1 MALVETLISLEKVSY
16 AYEHKTNSLALKEI
30 NLRIP
35 KGKKIVLL
43 GHNGSGKSTLFLQ
56 ANGIY
61 RPTEGKLY
69 YKGEPYRYDRRF
81 LQELRSKVGLVMQ
94 DPEHQLLAATVAE
107 DLSYGLCNQG
117 LSTDQVRERV
127 LATAEAFQIKEW
139 LHLPLHQLSL
149 GQKKLVTLAG
159 VVVLQPELLLLD
171 EPTAYLDSYHTQLFL
186 TQLEQ
191 IYQQGTT
198 VVMSTHDLELAYA
211 WADWVFIMHRGS
223 LLLEGTPQ
231 EVFCQREL
239 LSRVQLGVPLLY
251 SVWESIQ
258 PLLNEEQRATW
269 TAPRTVQEWCGY
281 AERIGIKEKELL
293 LVTKN

>member
-1 MALVETLISLEKVSY
+1 MEALISLEKVSY

-30 NLRIP
+30 SLRIP
-35 KGKKIVLL
+35 AGKKSVLL

-61 RPTEGKLY
+61 RPTVGELY

-117 LSTDQVRERV
+117 LAVDKVRERV
-127 LATAEAFQIKEW
+127 LATAEAFQITEW

-191 IYQQGTT
+191 IHQQGTT

-211 WADWVFIMHRGS
+211 WADWVFVMHRGS
-223 LLLEGTPQ
+223 LLLEGTPR
-231 EVFCQREL
+231 EVFQQKDMLRQ
-239 LSRVQLGVPLLY
+239 VQLGIPLLY
-251 SVWESIQ
+251 TVWEGMQ
-258 PLLNEEQRATW
+258 PFLNEEQRATW
-269 TAPRTVQEWCGY
+269 KAPRTVEEWCSY
-281 AERIGIKEKELL
+281 AERMSMREKEQL
-293 LVTKN
+293 LVTKR